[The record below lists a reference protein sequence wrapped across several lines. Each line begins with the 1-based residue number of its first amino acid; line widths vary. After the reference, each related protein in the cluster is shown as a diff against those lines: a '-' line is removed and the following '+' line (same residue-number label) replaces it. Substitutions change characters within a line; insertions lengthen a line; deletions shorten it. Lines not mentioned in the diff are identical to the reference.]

1 MPLLAISSALWNY
14 CFSPPAGSAVSL
26 ICYYEGVD
34 QSFFEYER
42 EIRKK
47 GGSQGKHQR
56 SNQALLLCLSC
67 DYSEKAEDGMYSA
80 RLCSR

>member
-1 MPLLAISSALWNY
+1 MPLLTISSALWNY
-14 CFSPPAGSAVSL
+14 CFNPQLEVVSF
-26 ICYYEGVD
+26 ICYDKGVA
-34 QSFFEYER
+34 QSFFEYKR

-47 GGSQGKHQR
+47 GGSQGMHQR

-67 DYSEKAEDGMYSA
+67 DYSEMAEDGLYSA